1 VKTPWA
7 LEDLNSDLFH
17 VKKVIGL
24 SNPVV
29 ATHASDVSMHTP
41 SPASLQAD
49 ERKSVSR
56 PKIDL

>member
-29 ATHASDVSMHTP
+29 ATRVGRVDAHAVTRI
-41 SPASLQAD
+41 SPD
-49 ERKSVSR
+49 G
-56 PKIDL
+56 